1 MAKIQLSVLV
11 LWGNQSSRE
20 DCRAHGEVIS
30 LVVSNPRITEWLYAG
45 NLPSGSSQMP
55 SVITLWLVFCHPGFS
70 LLTTV
75 IS

>member
-55 SVITLWLVFCHPGFS
+55 SV
-70 LLTTV
+70 
-75 IS
+75 